1 MEKMFD
7 FDYERNIL
15 LTIDKIVEYKESGE
29 KLKQDIDYL
38 VCQFEL
44 LLTDKK
50 MVLQNKLNSIN
61 EYEKMI
67 ENIKKNIA

>member
-7 FDYERNIL
+7 FNYEKNIL
-15 LTIDKIVEYKESGE
+15 LTIDKIVEYKENGE

-38 VCQFEL
+38 ICQFEL

-50 MVLQNKLNSIN
+50 MILQNELNSIN

>member
-1 MEKMFD
+1 MFD
-7 FDYERNIL
+7 FDYKRNIL

-38 VCQFEL
+38 ICQFEL

-50 MVLQNKLNSIN
+50 NGFTK
-61 EYEKMI
+61 
-67 ENIKKNIA
+67 